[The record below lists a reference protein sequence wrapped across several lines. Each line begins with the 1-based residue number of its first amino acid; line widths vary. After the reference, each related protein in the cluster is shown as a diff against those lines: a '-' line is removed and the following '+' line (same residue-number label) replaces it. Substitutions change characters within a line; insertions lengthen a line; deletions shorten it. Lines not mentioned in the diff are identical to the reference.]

1 MHRIAENELIQW
13 ATQIPRMPLL
23 LRGARQVGKT
33 TLVRLFAQNQG
44 FNLLEINFELMPK
57 FKSCFKSLEPTDI
70 LVGISFLSQTKIEAG
85 KTLLFLDEIQICPQ
99 AILALR
105 YFKEKMPELHVI
117 AAGSLLEFT
126 LNQPDF
132 RMPVGRVQ
140 SLYLKPLSF
149 LEYLMA
155 SQPSENIDMLRA
167 LHYRDKI
174 PEAIHQHLLET
185 VKEYMIVGGMPE
197 VVKYHLETR
206 DYLMTTQLQGTILD
220 NYRND
225 FGKYGIRLNLHL
237 LQAVFERLP
246 GLSGQ
251 HFKFSKLNLDAQSR
265 EIKPV
270 LRALHDAGLAYS
282 VHATH
287 ASGFPLSLGKSDKKF
302 KLLFLDLGL
311 MQHAQGLTPELLLG
325 EPENLLH
332 RGMLAEQFVGQ
343 ELIAYQPSYEPASL
357 FYWERDKL
365 GSQAEID
372 YLIQSGSSII
382 PIEVKAGSTGRL
394 KSLHA
399 FMAEKNSRVG
409 LHVSQSPL
417 SHQGKILSIPLYL
430 TWRLS
435 ELVAQAAADYEA

>member
-1 MHRIAENELIQW
+1 MRRLAESELINW
-13 ATQIPRMPLL
+13 SVQIPRMPLL

-33 TLVRLFAQNQG
+33 TLVRLFAQHQH
-44 FNLLEINFELMPK
+44 FDFLEINFELMPK
-57 FKSCFKSLEPTDI
+57 FKACFESLEPADI
-70 LVGISFLSQTKIEAG
+70 LVAISFLSQKKIEPG

-105 YFKEKMPELHVI
+105 YFKEKMPDLHVI

-132 RMPVGRVQ
+132 RMPVGRIQ

-149 LEYLMA
+149 YEYLMA
-155 SQPSENIDMLRA
+155 RQSVENMDYLSA
-167 LHYRDKI
+167 LNYQDKI
-174 PEAIHQHLLET
+174 PEAIHEQLLEA

-206 DYLMTTQLQGTILD
+206 DYLMTAKLQGTILD

-237 LQAVFERLP
+237 LQSVFERLP

-270 LRALHDAGLAYS
+270 LQALHDAGLAYS
-282 VHATH
+282 VRATH
-287 ASGFPLSLGKSDKKF
+287 ASGFPLSLGQSDKRF

-311 MQHAQGLTPELLLG
+311 MQHAQGLSPELLLG
-325 EPENLLH
+325 KAETLLH

-343 ELIAYQPSYEPASL
+343 ELLVYQPNYEPASL

-365 GSQAEID
+365 GSQAEVD
-372 YLIQSGSSII
+372 YVIQCGGSII

-394 KSLHA
+394 KSLHV
-399 FMAEKNSRVG
+399 FMEEKSSRIG
-409 LHVSQSPL
+409 LHVSSSTL
-417 SHQGKILSIPLYL
+417 SCNGKILSIPLYL
-430 TWRLS
+430 TWRLP
-435 ELVAQAAADYEA
+435 ELAAQMAERQ